1 MENLSER
8 QKFILGLVI
17 HEYIRTATPVASGVL
32 VERYNLEFSP
42 ATMRNEMAVLEREG
56 YLRSPH
62 TSAGRVPT
70 EEGYRYF
77 VSRLMHE
84 TELPDPARRMIS
96 HQFYQTRPDIDEWMR
111 LAVSVLAKQSKAAS
125 LITAP
130 HAELGRFKH
139 VELISTRGRQVLMVL
154 VTVGGEIQQRI
165 ITTEEPVP
173 QTVLSETAS
182 RLSVLLQGKD
192 ADGIQVARAALNGF
206 DAEVAGWSHEEMTQ
220 TDMAMSGELFLD
232 GLSNVLSEPEFA
244 GSEEARRAL
253 RVLEERPM
261 LQELLARTVMTGGMG
276 VVHVLIGGENTFDD
290 LRHTSIV
297 LARYGTPGVATG
309 TLGVL
314 GPMRMPYGR
323 AIPTVRFVAGLL
335 SDMVSE
341 TLISETN
348 TNETTNG
355 ESHQETTSD

>member
-17 HEYIRTATPVASGVL
+17 HEYIRTATPGGIGCACGALHTWSFPG
-32 VERYNLEFSP
+32 N
-42 ATMRNEMAVLEREG
+42 MRNEMAVLEREG

-139 VELISTRGRQVLMVL
+139 VELISTAGGR
-154 VTVGGEIQQRI
+154 
-165 ITTEEPVP
+165 
-173 QTVLSETAS
+173 
-182 RLSVLLQGKD
+182 
-192 ADGIQVARAALNGF
+192 F
-206 DAEVAGWSHEEMTQ
+206 
-220 TDMAMSGELFLD
+220 
-232 GLSNVLSEPEFA
+232 
-244 GSEEARRAL
+244 
-253 RVLEERPM
+253 
-261 LQELLARTVMTGGMG
+261 
-276 VVHVLIGGENTFDD
+276 
-290 LRHTSIV
+290 
-297 LARYGTPGVATG
+297 
-309 TLGVL
+309 
-314 GPMRMPYGR
+314 
-323 AIPTVRFVAGLL
+323 
-335 SDMVSE
+335 
-341 TLISETN
+341 
-348 TNETTNG
+348 
-355 ESHQETTSD
+355 